1 MLNLFRTFIVVTA
14 LCMTINTCQAK
25 TLTTEEKTNKIEV
38 SLQKQLD
45 KNNSSKQDDRI
56 KDIKATY
63 LAKIAKN
70 KIEFTEKQDALKVE
84 MKQKVSEM
92 KATIKAEKAQQ
103 RAEQKRIKA
112 EQKAAKKAQKK
123 SK

>member
-25 TLTTEEKTNKIEV
+25 TLTTEERVNKIEV
-38 SLQKQLD
+38 SLQKQLN
-45 KNNSSKQDDRI
+45 KVNNSRQDNRI
-56 KDIKATY
+56 KDVRATY

-70 KIEFTEKQDALKVE
+70 KIEFTEKQDALKAE
-84 MKQKVSEM
+84 MKQKIKEVN
-92 KATIKAEKAQQ
+92 ATIRAEKG
-103 RAEQKRIKA
+103 QKKA
-112 EQKAAKKAQKK
+112 EQKKVKANKKLVEKK

>member
-14 LCMTINTCQAK
+14 LCMAINTCQAK
-25 TLTTEEKTNKIEV
+25 TLTTEERVSKIEV

-45 KNNSSKQDDRI
+45 KVNNSRI
-56 KDIKATY
+56 NNRVKEVKAEY

-70 KIEFTEKQDALKVE
+70 KIEFTEKQDALKAE
-84 MKQKVSEM
+84 MKQKVAEVR
-92 KATIKAEKAQQ
+92 ATI
-103 RAEQKRIKA
+103 RAERAQKKA
-112 EQKAAKKAQKK
+112 EQKKLKADKKPVEKK

>member
-14 LCMTINTCQAK
+14 LCMAINTCQAK
-25 TLTTEEKTNKIEV
+25 TLTTEERVSKIEV

-45 KNNSSKQDDRI
+45 KVNNSRQDNRI
-56 KDIKATY
+56 KDVRATY

-70 KIEFTEKQDALKVE
+70 KIEFTEKQDALKAE
-84 MKQKVSEM
+84 MKQKIKEV
-92 KATIKAEKAQQ
+92 KATIKAEKGQKK
-103 RAEQKRIKA
+103 AEQKKLKA
-112 EQKAAKKAQKK
+112 EQKAAQKK